1 MSALW
6 NLREFS
12 LQGQLQ
18 SHGGN
23 SANSGSQEGTSPDGS
38 CADGRAALQ
47 DVGSCAPSSEMHY
60 HILFKQQ
67 GILCTKDRM
76 LA

>member
-12 LQGQLQ
+12 LQRQLQ

-47 DVGSCAPSSEMHY
+47 DVGSCAPSSEM
-60 HILFKQQ
+60 LLEQDVVVQ